1 MTPQP
6 DLAVTMML
14 ARLRRAHPG
23 ADVAEILA
31 MALEELDRRIAALD
45 LCIAECE
52 SRIAAIEATGS
63 PTRSALQ

>member
-6 DLAVTMML
+6 DLATSLML

-31 MALEELDRRIAALD
+31 MALEELDRRIAALG
-45 LCIAECE
+45 LCIAECD
-52 SRIAAIEATGS
+52 RRLATIEATGR
-63 PTRSALQ
+63 PTGGALQ